1 MRVDKYQY
9 YILTM
14 KLNNFLPVL
23 AIAGAVIT
31 ACGSGKTV
39 TDGDYASFV
48 NPFIGTGGHGHTFP
62 GAIVPHGM
70 VQPGP
75 DTRIDGWDACSGYYY
90 ADTTINGF
98 SQNHLSGTGC
108 CDLGDVL
115 IMPTVGTKEWNT
127 VGVTGDVLPYASKFD
142 HANEIAEPGYYSVM
156 LDRYN
161 VKAEITATER
171 AAVYRF
177 TFPESDQSGFII
189 DMDYSLNHQRNGKME
204 INAISDTEIS
214 GTKTTYGWA
223 PDQTINFYAKFS
235 KPFTFEKVNEKV
247 DTVINGQPWSGE
259 ICKALLTFSTT
270 KDEEVTVEVGL
281 SSVDVDGAKNNVS
294 ASLSGKD
301 FDAIRDEARGKWN
314 NFLSKVEIETANDS
328 ARNIFYTALYHTG
341 VSPYLFSDADGRY
354 LGADGNVHQ
363 GDVAKPVYTIFSLW
377 DTFRAFHPLKT
388 ITDPKLNGEFVNS
401 IMLIADEG
409 GILPKWALNA
419 NYTGCM
425 IGYHAVPVIVDA
437 YMKGDRSFDAQ
448 KALEQCVRTATFDE
462 NALNTIHGHPAVIG
476 NELMP
481 LSKKYKNELGYI
493 PSDKENESVAKGLEY
508 AYNDWCIARL
518 AEALGNDSIKELF
531 DQRALNYKN
540 YYEPVSGFMR
550 GKLSDGSW
558 REPFNPRGSNHR
570 SDDYCEGTAWQWLW
584 FVPHDVA
591 GLVRLMGGEQAFE
604 TKLDSLFVADSK
616 IEGEEV
622 SSDISGLI
630 GQYAHGNEPS
640 HHILHLYN
648 YIGKPEKTQN
658 LVDKVLKEQY
668 FNGPNG
674 LSGNEDCGQ
683 MSAWYVLNAMGF
695 YQIAPGNPVYS
706 IGRPL
711 FDKVTINLPEGK
723 TFTIVANG
731 NSGDAKYV
739 KSMKLNGKTLDKPFF
754 SHADLMAGGTLELDM
769 SATSSN

>member
-1 MRVDKYQY
+1 
-9 YILTM
+9 M
-14 KLNNFLPVL
+14 KQKTFLSALV
-23 AIAGAVIT
+23 IAGVSLVSCGTGDT
-31 ACGSGKTV
+31 ASG
-39 TDGDYASFV
+39 GDYASYV

-90 ADTTINGF
+90 ADSTINGF

-115 IMPTVGTKEWNT
+115 IMPVVGDKEWNT
-127 VGVTGDVLPYASKFD
+127 AGVTGDVLPYASSFSHEK
-142 HANEIAEPGYYSVM
+142 EIAEPGYYSVV

-161 VKAEITATER
+161 VKAEITAAER

-177 TFPESDQSGFII
+177 TFPESEKSGFII

-204 INAISDTEIS
+204 ITAVSDTEITGS
-214 GTKTTYGWA
+214 KTTYGWA
-223 PDQTINFYAKFS
+223 PDQTINFYARFS
-235 KPFTFEKVNEKV
+235 KPFSFEKVSEKV
-247 DTVINGQPWSGE
+247 DTVIDGKPWSGE
-259 ICKALLTFSTT
+259 ICKALLSFATT
-270 KDEEVTVEVGL
+270 ADEEVSVEVGI
-281 SSVDVDGAKNNVS
+281 SAVDVEGARNNVT
-294 ASLSGKD
+294 ASLEGKD
-301 FDAIRDEARGKWN
+301 FDAVRKEARGKWN
-314 NFLSKVEIETANDS
+314 KFLSKIEIDTPVDS
-328 ARNIFYTALYHTG
+328 ARTIFYTALYHTG

-354 LGADGNVHQ
+354 LGADGNVHE
-363 GDVAKPVYTIFSLW
+363 GDPADPVYTVFSLW

-388 ITDPKLNGEFVNS
+388 ITDPALNSGFIKS
-401 IMLIADEG
+401 LMLTGDQG
-409 GILPKWALNA
+409 GILPKWELNA

-437 YMKGDRSFDAQ
+437 YMKGDRSFDAA
-448 KALEQCVRTATFDE
+448 KALEQCVRTATYDD
-462 NALNTIHGHPAVIG
+462 NALQTIHGNPTVIARD
-476 NELMP
+476 LMP
-481 LSKKYKNELGYI
+481 LSKKYKNEMGYI
-493 PSDKENESVAKGLEY
+493 PSEKENESVAKGLEY

-518 AEALGNDSIKELF
+518 AEALGNDSVKTLF
-531 DQRALNYKN
+531 DQRGKNYKN

-570 SDDYCEGTAWQWLW
+570 GDDYCEGTAWQWLW
-584 FVPHDVA
+584 FVPHDVE
-591 GLVRLMGGEQAFE
+591 GLAALMGGDSAFE
-604 TKLDSLFVADSK
+604 AKLDSLFTADSRL
-616 IEGEEV
+616 EGEFT

-648 YIGKPEKTQN
+648 YIGRPEKTQA
-658 LVDKVLKEQY
+658 LVDRVFKEQY

-683 MSAWYVLNAMGF
+683 MSAWYVLNSMGF
-695 YQIAPGNPVYS
+695 YQVAPGNPVYS

-711 FDKVTINLPEGK
+711 FGKAVINLPSGK
-723 TFTIVANG
+723 TFTIIANG
-731 NSGDAKYV
+731 NSGEAKYI
-739 KSMKLNGKTLDKPFF
+739 KSMKLNGKPLDKPFF
-754 SHADLMAGGTLELDM
+754 THSELMEGGTLELEM
-769 SATSSN
+769 SATPAN